1 MYGQVLC
8 KILDVRE
15 KDYQERALLR
25 VIVLFYSL
33 QLTKGVDEK
42 DWRMLDES
50 FVRDDI
56 FSSFISGKVR
66 FKFEVRRRIDRLLQL
81 DLGYE
86 EEGDK
91 PAAIMMKNAQQI
103 VNLFKVFLFC
113 EVKKIVGSVE
123 LEIRP
128 DSGGA
133 KEIPEL
139 EGRVESGNSSRT
151 LTLDELIA
159 QYDMLKGDVI
169 AEAQEDET
177 GIEMPKE
184 KLTLKI
190 SSKGAVSRI
199 SLDNFFR
206 NVLEYEELFKGY
218 VSWLYEQFNNFM
230 LQNGHSEEEEKF
242 ELLYEE
248 LLTTSVNGVREL
260 REWKKRYKI
269 EGIYDIFPVQNT
281 GIMLGVLERMK
292 RSGGRWTSID
302 QMMKGF
308 SKAFVEEFRFA
319 EDECFYE
326 ELGYHRYSEKL
337 ETLLELIDLDSVP
350 QEIKNRLVVM
360 GRSLE
365 DATRIR

>member
-1 MYGQVLC
+1 MPATLPKG
-8 KILDVRE
+8 IF
-15 KDYQERALLR
+15 LL
-25 VIVLFYSL
+25 
-33 QLTKGVDEK
+33 T
-42 DWRMLDES
+42 
-50 FVRDDI
+50 
-56 FSSFISGKVR
+56 
-66 FKFEVRRRIDRLLQL
+66 
-81 DLGYE
+81 
-86 EEGDK
+86 
-91 PAAIMMKNAQQI
+91 
-103 VNLFKVFLFC
+103 
-113 EVKKIVGSVE
+113 
-123 LEIRP
+123 
-128 DSGGA
+128 
-133 KEIPEL
+133 
-139 EGRVESGNSSRT
+139 
-151 LTLDELIA
+151 
-159 QYDMLKGDVI
+159 
-169 AEAQEDET
+169 
-177 GIEMPKE
+177 E

-230 LQNGHSEEEEKF
+230 LQYGHSEEEEKF

-248 LLTTSVNGVREL
+248 LLTTSVNGVKEL